1 MSYTPNIAIHPGRTI
16 AKALDKEGLTQ
27 KSLSERMGITEKHLS
42 FIINGVAS
50 ITSDTALLLENALGG
65 SASFWMNLEK
75 DYQINKSRI
84 ERKRV
89 IEEETKLINLF
100 PYKELE
106 LNGFVVNTN
115 DKEEKVLSLMRFFA
129 VNSLSTIKSTE
140 SIAFRKKESP
150 NIKNEHIAAWL
161 RCGEILSKKLELPE
175 YSDKK
180 LTELTTELKLLSTKS
195 EFDYLTIVNNLLNNA
210 GVGLIFLKQF
220 SNTKLSGAVRWV
232 NKNPIIQLS
241 FYNKWAD
248 IFWFNLYHEIGHI
261 LLHGKKDKFLEFD
274 DKNIIKDNI
283 ENEAEIEANKFAQD
297 KLIHPT
303 LYKNF
308 IAQQDFSK
316 PAITKFASSI
326 NIHPGIIAGRL
337 CFDKHTKW
345 ESVRPLR
352 ILIDEK
358 NIFSQSVN

>member
-1 MSYTPNIAIHPGRTI
+1 MSYTPNIALHPGRTI

-75 DYQINKSRI
+75 EYQITKSRI
-84 ERKRV
+84 ERKRF
-89 IEEETKLINLF
+89 IEEETKLICLF

-106 LNGFVVNTN
+106 EIGFVVNSN

-129 VNSLSTIKSTE
+129 VNSLTTIKTTE
-140 SIAFRKKESP
+140 SIAFRKKDST

-161 RCGEILSKKLELPE
+161 RCGEILSKKLDLPE

-180 LTELTTELKLLSTKS
+180 LMELTTELKLLSTKS
-195 EFDYLTIVNNLLNNA
+195 EFDYLTIVTNLLNDA

-220 SNTKLSGAVRWV
+220 SSTKLSGAVRWI

-241 FYNKWAD
+241 FFNKWAD

-261 LLHGKKDKFLEFD
+261 LLHGKKNKFLEFD
-274 DKNIIKDNI
+274 DKKMHDDL
-283 ENEAEIEANKFAQD
+283 ENDAEIEANKFARD
-297 KLIHPT
+297 KLIHPV

-308 IAQQDFSK
+308 LNQQDFSK
-316 PAITKFASSI
+316 LAITKFASTI
-326 NIHPGIIAGRL
+326 NIHPGIVAGRL
-337 CFDKHTKW
+337 CFDKHVKW
-345 ESVRPLR
+345 EHIRQLR
-352 ILIDEK
+352 KLIDDK
-358 NIFSQSVN
+358 SIFSKSVN

>member
-1 MSYTPNIAIHPGRTI
+1 MSYTPNIALHPGRTI
-16 AKALDKEGLTQ
+16 AKALDNEGLTQ

-75 DYQINKSRI
+75 EYQITKSRI
-84 ERKRV
+84 ERKRFL
-89 IEEETKLINLF
+89 EEETKLISLF

-106 LNGFVVNTN
+106 EIGFVVNTN

-129 VNSLSTIKSTE
+129 VNSLTTIKTTE
-140 SIAFRKKESP
+140 SIAFRKKDSP

-161 RCGEILSKKLELPE
+161 RCGELLSKKLDLPE

-180 LTELTTELKLLSTKS
+180 LIELTTELKLLSTKS
-195 EFDYLTIVNNLLNNA
+195 EFDYITIKDLLKNA

-220 SNTKLSGAVRWV
+220 SNTKVSGAVRWI

-241 FYNKWAD
+241 LYNKWAD

-261 LLHGKKDKFLEFD
+261 LLHGKKNKFLEFD
-274 DKNIIKDNI
+274 DKNTLIDNA
-283 ENEAEIEANKFAQD
+283 ENEAEIEADKFAQD
-297 KLIHPT
+297 KLIHPV

-308 IAQQDFSK
+308 LSQQDFSK
-316 PAITKFASSI
+316 LGITKFANSI
-326 NIHPGIIAGRL
+326 SIHPGIVAGRL

-345 ESVRPLR
+345 EHVRQLR
-352 ILIDEK
+352 KLIDDK
-358 NIFSQSVN
+358 SIFLQPIN